1 MASLGQALGQAQRC
15 RPSHFCRPFPVPS
28 AGQYIAVSDNKN
40 MAKRVM
46 ADIVSSPL
54 VLMPFMVGSMA
65 FASLFALGLKGSAAV
80 GAVLIGLVGTLA
92 SAGTFLT
99 KFILGRDDR
108 IRKLVEASRSKA
120 KRDKRKALDHFHHRL
135 TMDGDERTETAMQDL
150 RSLRQ
155 AFRQLD
161 KIAPDLNRAMI
172 EDIQQ
177 RSEELFQQCMSSLEK
192 TLQLWKT
199 ADSLAS
205 EMARKPILEQREKL
219 VGDVVQTVEHMS
231 RTLASVQGITS
242 RSDGDARLQRLRG
255 ELDQSLEVAKKV
267 EQRIDSLLTG
277 GRVQN
282 LSEINKPK

>member
-1 MASLGQALGQAQRC
+1 
-15 RPSHFCRPFPVPS
+15 
-28 AGQYIAVSDNKN
+28 

-219 VGDVVQTVEHMS
+219 VGEAVQTVENAPTVFV
-231 RTLASVQGITS
+231 RTPHGFQAHPVSLGQRDENRVEI
-242 RSDGDARLQRLRG
+242 RDGLQAGQQIATAGSFILKS
-255 ELDQSLEVAKKV
+255 ELGKGSAEHVH
-267 EQRIDSLLTG
+267 
-277 GRVQN
+277 
-282 LSEINKPK
+282 

>member
-1 MASLGQALGQAQRC
+1 
-15 RPSHFCRPFPVPS
+15 
-28 AGQYIAVSDNKN
+28 
-40 MAKRVM
+40 M

-65 FASLFALGLKGSAAV
+65 FVSLFALGLKGSAAV

-108 IRKLVEASRSKA
+108 IRKFVEASRSKA
-120 KRDKRKALDHFHHRL
+120 KRDKRQALDHFHHRL
-135 TMDGDERTETAMQDL
+135 TVDGDERTETAMQDL

-161 KIAPDLNRAMI
+161 KIAPDLNRVMI

-177 RSEELFQQCMSSLEK
+177 RSEELFQQCVSSLEK

-199 ADSLAS
+199 AESLAS
-205 EMARKPILEQREKL
+205 TTARKPILEQREKL
-219 VGDVVQTVEHMS
+219 VAEVVQTVEHMS
-231 RTLASVQGITS
+231 QTLASVQGITS
-242 RSDGDARLQRLRG
+242 RSDGDIRLQRLRS

-267 EQRIDSLLTG
+267 EQRVDALLTG

-282 LSEINKPK
+282 VSGINNPK

>member
-1 MASLGQALGQAQRC
+1 M
-15 RPSHFCRPFPVPS
+15 
-28 AGQYIAVSDNKN
+28 SDNKN

-54 VLMPFMVGSMA
+54 VLMPFMVGSAA
-65 FASLFALGLKGSAAV
+65 FASLFALGLTGTSKV
-80 GAVLIGLVGTLA
+80 GAVLIGLAGTLA

-120 KRDKRKALDHFHHRL
+120 KLDKRKALDHFHHRL
-135 TMDGDERTETAMQDL
+135 SMDGDERTETAMQDL

-155 AFRQLD
+155 AVRQLD

-177 RSEELFQQCMSSLEK
+177 RSEELFQQCVSSLEK

-199 ADSLAS
+199 AESLAS
-205 EMARKPILEQREKL
+205 ETARKPILEQREKL
-219 VGDVVQTVEHMS
+219 VDDVVQTVEHMS
-231 RTLASVQGITS
+231 RTLASVQGITN
-242 RSDGDARLQRLRG
+242 RSDGDIRLQRLRG
-255 ELDQSLEVAKKV
+255 ELDQSMEVAK
-267 EQRIDSLLTG
+267 RL
-277 GRVQN
+277 
-282 LSEINKPK
+282 NKGSIHC

>member
-1 MASLGQALGQAQRC
+1 
-15 RPSHFCRPFPVPS
+15 V
-28 AGQYIAVSDNKN
+28 
-40 MAKRVM
+40 
-46 ADIVSSPL
+46 
-54 VLMPFMVGSMA
+54 
-65 FASLFALGLKGSAAV
+65 
-80 GAVLIGLVGTLA
+80 
-92 SAGTFLT
+92 
-99 KFILGRDDR
+99 
-108 IRKLVEASRSKA
+108 
-120 KRDKRKALDHFHHRL
+120 
-135 TMDGDERTETAMQDL
+135 DGDERTETAMQDL

-161 KIAPDLNRAMI
+161 KIAPDLNQVMI

-177 RSEELFQQCMSSLEK
+177 RSDELFQQCVSSLEK

-242 RSDGDARLQRLRG
+242 RSDGDARLQHLRG

-267 EQRIDSLLTG
+267 EQRIDSMLTRG
-277 GRVQN
+277 SIQN
-282 LSEINKPK
+282 LSGLNKP

>member
-1 MASLGQALGQAQRC
+1 
-15 RPSHFCRPFPVPS
+15 
-28 AGQYIAVSDNKN
+28 
-40 MAKRVM
+40 M
-46 ADIVSSPL
+46 ADIVGSPL
-54 VLMPFMVGSMA
+54 VLMPFMVGSAA

-80 GAVLIGLVGTLA
+80 GAALVGLVGLLA

-108 IRKLVEASRSKA
+108 VRQLVEASRDKA
-120 KRDKRKALDHFHHRL
+120 KRDKRKALDHFQHRL

-155 AFRQLD
+155 AFRELD

-177 RSEELFQQCMSSLEK
+177 RSEELFQQCVSSLEK

-199 ADSLAS
+199 AESLTS
-205 EMARKPILEQREKL
+205 EIARKPILEQREKR
-219 VGDVVQTVEHMS
+219 VGDVVQTVGHMS
-231 RTLASVQGITS
+231 RTLAAVQGITD
-242 RSDGDARLQRLRG
+242 RSDGDARLHRLRG

-277 GRVQN
+277 GSIQS
-282 LSEINKPK
+282 LTKINKPK

>member
-1 MASLGQALGQAQRC
+1 M
-15 RPSHFCRPFPVPS
+15 
-28 AGQYIAVSDNKN
+28 SDNKN

-46 ADIVSSPL
+46 ADILGSPL
-54 VLMPFMVGSMA
+54 VLMPFMVGSAA
-65 FASLFALGLKGSAAV
+65 FASLFALGLKGSVAV
-80 GAVLIGLVGTLA
+80 GAVLIGLAGTLA
-92 SAGTFLT
+92 AAGTFIT
-99 KFILGRDDR
+99 KFILGKDDR
-108 IRKLVEASRSKA
+108 VKQLVEASRDKA
-120 KRDKRKALDHFHHRL
+120 KRDKRKALEHFHHRL

-177 RSEELFQQCMSSLEK
+177 RSEELFQQCVSSLDK

-199 ADSLAS
+199 AESLAS
-205 EMARKPILEQREKL
+205 EAARKPILEQREKL
-219 VGDVVQTVEHMS
+219 VGDVVQTVEHLS

-267 EQRIDSLLTG
+267 EQRVDSLLTG

-282 LSEINKPK
+282 LSGINNPK

>member
-1 MASLGQALGQAQRC
+1 MVDILG
-15 RPSHFCRPFPVPS
+15 
-28 AGQYIAVSDNKN
+28 
-40 MAKRVM
+40 
-46 ADIVSSPL
+46 SPL
-54 VLMPFMVGSMA
+54 VLMPFMVGSAA
-65 FASLFALGLKGSAAV
+65 FASFFALGLKGSAAV
-80 GAVLIGLVGTLA
+80 GAVLIGLAGTLGA
-92 SAGTFLT
+92 AGTFIT
-99 KFILGRDDR
+99 KFILGKDDR
-108 IRKLVEASRSKA
+108 VKQLVEASRSKA
-120 KRDKRKALDHFHHRL
+120 KLDKRKALEHFHHRL

-177 RSEELFQQCMSSLEK
+177 RSEELFQQCVSSLEK

-199 ADSLAS
+199 AESLAS
-205 EMARKPILEQREKL
+205 ETARKPILEQREKL

-267 EQRIDSLLTG
+267 EQRVDLLLG
-277 GRVQN
+277 SSHAQN
-282 LSEINKPK
+282 LSKINKSK

>member
-1 MASLGQALGQAQRC
+1 
-15 RPSHFCRPFPVPS
+15 
-28 AGQYIAVSDNKN
+28 
-40 MAKRVM
+40 M
-46 ADIVSSPL
+46 ADIVGSPL
-54 VLMPFMVGSMA
+54 VLMPFMVGSAA

-80 GAVLIGLVGTLA
+80 GAVLVGLVGLLA

-108 IRKLVEASRSKA
+108 VRQLVEASRDKA

-135 TMDGDERTETAMQDL
+135 TLDGDERTETAMQDL

-155 AFRQLD
+155 AFRELD

-177 RSEELFQQCMSSLEK
+177 RSEELFQQCVSSLEK

-199 ADSLAS
+199 AENLAS
-205 EMARKPILEQREKL
+205 EIARKPILEQREKL
-219 VGDVVQTVEHMS
+219 VGDVVQTVGHMS
-231 RTLASVQGITS
+231 RTLAAVQGITD
-242 RSDGDARLQRLRG
+242 RSDGDARLHRLRG

-267 EQRIDSLLTG
+267 EQRIDSLLAG
-277 GRVQN
+277 GSIQS
-282 LSEINKPK
+282 LTKINKPK

>member
-1 MASLGQALGQAQRC
+1 MDILG
-15 RPSHFCRPFPVPS
+15 
-28 AGQYIAVSDNKN
+28 
-40 MAKRVM
+40 
-46 ADIVSSPL
+46 SPL
-54 VLMPFMVGSMA
+54 VVMPFMVGSAA
-65 FASLFALGLKGSAAV
+65 FASLFAMGLKGSAAV
-80 GAVLIGLVGTLA
+80 IAVLIGLAGTLA

-108 IRKLVEASRSKA
+108 VKQLVEASRDKA

>member
-1 MASLGQALGQAQRC
+1 MDILG
-15 RPSHFCRPFPVPS
+15 
-28 AGQYIAVSDNKN
+28 
-40 MAKRVM
+40 
-46 ADIVSSPL
+46 SPL
-54 VLMPFMVGSMA
+54 VVMPFMVGSAA
-65 FASLFALGLKGSAAV
+65 FASLFAMGLKGSAAV
-80 GAVLIGLVGTLA
+80 IAVLIGLAGTLA

-108 IRKLVEASRSKA
+108 VKQLVEASRDKA

-219 VGDVVQTVEHMS
+219 VGEVVQTVEHMS

-267 EQRIDSLLTG
+267 EQRIDLLLTG

-282 LSEINKPK
+282 LSEINKQS

>member
-1 MASLGQALGQAQRC
+1 
-15 RPSHFCRPFPVPS
+15 
-28 AGQYIAVSDNKN
+28 

-54 VLMPFMVGSMA
+54 VLIPFMVGSMA
-65 FASLFALGLKGSAAV
+65 FVSLFALGLKGSAAV

-135 TMDGDERTETAMQDL
+135 TVDGDERTETAMQDL

-161 KIAPDLNRAMI
+161 KIAPDLNRVMI

-177 RSEELFQQCMSSLEK
+177 RSEELFQQCVSSLEK

-199 ADSLAS
+199 AESLAS
-205 EMARKPILEQREKL
+205 TTARKPILEQREKL

-242 RSDGDARLQRLRG
+242 RSDGDARLQHLRG

-267 EQRIDSLLTG
+267 EQRIDSMLTR

>member
-1 MASLGQALGQAQRC
+1 
-15 RPSHFCRPFPVPS
+15 
-28 AGQYIAVSDNKN
+28 

-65 FASLFALGLKGSAAV
+65 FVSLFALGLKGSAAV

-108 IRKLVEASRSKA
+108 IRKFVEASRSKA

-135 TMDGDERTETAMQDL
+135 TVDGDERTETAMQDL

-161 KIAPDLNRAMI
+161 KIAPDLNRVMI

-177 RSEELFQQCMSSLEK
+177 RSEELFQQCVSSLEK

-205 EMARKPILEQREKL
+205 DNGPQTDPRAARK
-219 VGDVVQTVEHMS
+219 
-231 RTLASVQGITS
+231 
-242 RSDGDARLQRLRG
+242 
-255 ELDQSLEVAKKV
+255 
-267 EQRIDSLLTG
+267 TG
-277 GRVQN
+277 GRRGPDRRAHEPDPGLRAGHHQPGRRRRPFAAPAGR
-282 LSEINKPK
+282 IGPKPGGGEKG

>member
-1 MASLGQALGQAQRC
+1 
-15 RPSHFCRPFPVPS
+15 
-28 AGQYIAVSDNKN
+28 

-46 ADIVSSPL
+46 ADILGSPL
-54 VLMPFMVGSMA
+54 VLMPFMVGSAA
-65 FASLFALGLKGSAAV
+65 FASLFALGLKGSVAV
-80 GAVLIGLVGTLA
+80 GAVLIGLAGTLA
-92 SAGTFLT
+92 AAGTFLT

-120 KRDKRKALDHFHHRL
+120 KLDKRKALDHFHHRL

-172 EDIQQ
+172 EDIQE
-177 RSEELFQQCMSSLEK
+177 RSEELFQQCVSSLDK

-199 ADSLAS
+199 AESLAS
-205 EMARKPILEQREKL
+205 ETARKPILEQREKL

-267 EQRIDSLLTG
+267 EQRVDSLLTG

-282 LSEINKPK
+282 LSEINNHK

>member
-1 MASLGQALGQAQRC
+1 M
-15 RPSHFCRPFPVPS
+15 
-28 AGQYIAVSDNKN
+28 SDKKN
-40 MAKRVM
+40 MTKRVM
-46 ADIVSSPL
+46 GDIFSSPL

-65 FASLFALGLKGSAAV
+65 FASLFALGLKGSMAV
-80 GAVLIGLVGTLA
+80 SAVVIGLVGTLA

-135 TMDGDERTETAMQDL
+135 TVDGDERTETSMQDL

-161 KIAPDLNRAMI
+161 KIAPDLNQMMV

-177 RSEELFQQCMSSLEK
+177 RSDELFQQCVSSLEK

-205 EMARKPILEQREKL
+205 ETARKPILDQREKL
-219 VGDVVQTVEHMS
+219 VSDVVQTVEHMS

-267 EQRIDSLLTG
+267 EQRVDSLLTG
-277 GRVQN
+277 ARVQN
-282 LSEINKPK
+282 SQQINKT

>member
-1 MASLGQALGQAQRC
+1 
-15 RPSHFCRPFPVPS
+15 
-28 AGQYIAVSDNKN
+28 
-40 MAKRVM
+40 M
-46 ADIVSSPL
+46 ADIVGSPL
-54 VLMPFMVGSMA
+54 VLMPFMVGSAA

-80 GAVLIGLVGTLA
+80 GAVLVGLVGLLA

-108 IRKLVEASRSKA
+108 VRQLVEASRDKA

-155 AFRQLD
+155 AFRELD

-177 RSEELFQQCMSSLEK
+177 RSEELFQQCVSSLEK

-199 ADSLAS
+199 AEKLAS
-205 EMARKPILEQREKL
+205 EIARKPILEQREKL
-219 VGDVVQTVEHMS
+219 VGDVVQTVGHMS
-231 RTLASVQGITS
+231 RTLAAVQGITD
-242 RSDGDARLQRLRG
+242 RSDGDARLHRLRG

-267 EQRIDSLLTG
+267 EQRIDSLLAG
-277 GRVQN
+277 GSIQS
-282 LSEINKPK
+282 LTKINKPK

>member
-1 MASLGQALGQAQRC
+1 
-15 RPSHFCRPFPVPS
+15 
-28 AGQYIAVSDNKN
+28 

-46 ADIVSSPL
+46 VDILGSPL
-54 VLMPFMVGSMA
+54 VLMPFMVGSAA
-65 FASLFALGLKGSAAV
+65 FASFFALGLKGSAAV
-80 GAVLIGLVGTLA
+80 GAVLIGLAGTLGA
-92 SAGTFLT
+92 AGTFIT
-99 KFILGRDDR
+99 KFILGKDDR
-108 IRKLVEASRSKA
+108 VKQLVEASRSKA
-120 KRDKRKALDHFHHRL
+120 KLDKRKALEHFHHRL

-177 RSEELFQQCMSSLEK
+177 RSEELFQQCVSSLEK

-199 ADSLAS
+199 AESLAS
-205 EMARKPILEQREKL
+205 ETARKPILEQREKL

-267 EQRIDSLLTG
+267 EQRVDSLLTG

-282 LSEINKPK
+282 LSGINNHK